1 MKTKAEK
8 VLVIGLDA
16 APPELV
22 FEKFRDELPNLRKMM
37 QNGVYARM
45 ESSHPPIT
53 IPAWMVMATGKSMG
67 KLGLY
72 GFRHRKPGTYNDMW
86 IASSL
91 SVKEKTVWD
100 ILGENGKKVIVV
112 GVPPTYPPKP
122 VNGCLIS
129 CFITPSTEKD
139 YTYPRQLKN
148 EIENLVGEYIIDV
161 VFRTEERDRLLKQL
175 YEMTEKRFKVI
186 EYLMTNKPWDFLM
199 FVEIGVDRVQHAFWK
214 FFDRNHHLYTP
225 GNKYENVIRDYY
237 KFIDEKIG
245 DLLGHI
251 DNKTVV
257 IVVSDHGAKRMKG
270 AFCINEWLIKK
281 GYLVLKKKPE
291 KVISL
296 EKAEVDWSKTKA
308 WGWGGYHARI
318 FINVKGREPQGVI
331 PPEEYES
338 FRKKLA
344 EELKSI
350 RGSNGEEWNT
360 KVYTPEEL
368 YPNGKGDYP
377 DLTVYFDDLSW
388 RSAGTIGHNTLYLP
402 ENDTGPDDAVHS
414 HHGIFI
420 FYDPQRKIGKKIGT
434 ISILD
439 IAPTILKVMGL
450 PIPSDMEGK
459 PIKEVFL

>member
-1 MKTKAEK
+1 MKMKRK
-8 VLVIGLDA
+8 VLVVGLDA

-22 FEKFRDELPNLRKMM
+22 FNAFLEDLPNLRHLIR
-37 QNGVYARM
+37 NGVHARM

-53 IPAWMVMATGKSMG
+53 IPAWMVMVTGKSMG

-72 GFRHRKPGTYNDMW
+72 GFRHRKPGTYKDIW
-86 IASSL
+86 IASSF

-100 ILGENGKKVIVV
+100 ILGEHKKKVIAV

-122 VNGCLIS
+122 VNGHLIS

-139 YTYPRQLKN
+139 YTYPKELKK
-148 EIENLVGEYIIDV
+148 EIENLVGEYLIDV
-161 VFRTEERDRLLKQL
+161 EFRTEERDRLIKQL

-186 EYLMTNKPWDFLM
+186 EYLMKTKPWDFLM

-214 FFDRNHHLYTP
+214 FFDKKHHLYTP
-225 GNKYENVIRDYY
+225 GNKYENVIKDYY
-237 KFIDEKIG
+237 RFVDEKVGQLIKQAG
-245 DLLGHI
+245 DE
-251 DNKTVV
+251 TAV

-291 KVISL
+291 KIVSL
-296 EKAEVDWSKTKA
+296 NKAEVDWSKTKA

-318 FINVKGREPQGVI
+318 FINVRGREPQGVI
-331 PPEEYES
+331 PPEEYEN
-338 FRKKLA
+338 FRRRLT
-344 EELKSI
+344 EELKAV
-350 RGSNGEEWNT
+350 RGPKGEEWNT

-377 DLTVYFDDLSW
+377 DLTVYLDDLSW
-388 RSAGTIGHNTLYLP
+388 RSAGTIGHKTLYLP
-402 ENDTGPDDAVHS
+402 ENDIGPDDAVHS

-420 FYDPQRKIGKKIGT
+420 FYDPKRKIGKKIRDV
-434 ISILD
+434 SILD
-439 IAPTILKVMGL
+439 VAPTILKVMGV
-450 PIPSDMEGK
+450 PVPSDMEGK
-459 PIKEVFL
+459 VIEEVFL